1 MKKLESVI
9 LAGFILT
16 HAATGAVARPIEQHV
31 VACESTV
38 QGIWL
43 KPTRYQEL
51 ILETYG
57 GAGGTFNNIYA
68 FAPSMPGK
76 GRLIAKIAFTFYSSG
91 GRTVENNFVEWPN
104 GQREGVGYKSLSS
117 GLYKFEYSFKKG
129 GYLRCVDVS
138 RD

>member
-1 MKKLESVI
+1 MKKLESFI

-16 HAATGAVARPIEQHV
+16 HAATGAVARPVEQQV
-31 VACESTV
+31 VNCESTV

-43 KPTRYQEL
+43 KPGRYQEL

-57 GAGGTFNNIYA
+57 GAGGTFNDIYA
-68 FAPSMPGK
+68 FAPNMHSR
-76 GRLIAKIAFTFYSSG
+76 GRLIAKIAFTYYFSG

-104 GQREGVGYKSLSS
+104 GQREGVGYKSLNS
-117 GLYKFEYSFKKG
+117 GFYKFEYSFKKG
-129 GYLRCVDVS
+129 GYLRCISVS